1 MLIKKY
7 KQLIYLL
14 LVIMWML
21 TVFIFSNQNG
31 EMSQKTSNS
40 ITKIVVKVLT
50 YNKNLTEESK
60 NVLMTKTDYIIRKLA
75 HFSIYML
82 GGMLIYNYINTYS
95 IKPNKKLIISIIF
108 GITYAITDEL
118 HQYFIAGRSSR
129 ILDVYIDSL
138 GIIVG
143 TIFINLI
150 NKTKSFD
157 KC

>member
-1 MLIKKY
+1 MLITKY

-31 EMSQKTSNS
+31 TASQKTSSS

-82 GGMLIYNYINTYS
+82 GGILIYNYINTYS
-95 IKPNKKLIISIIF
+95 IKPNRKLIISIIF
-108 GITYAITDEL
+108 GITYATTDEL
-118 HQYFIAGRSSR
+118 HQYFIAGRSSQ
-129 ILDVYIDSL
+129 ILDVFIDTL
-138 GIIVG
+138 GIITGV
-143 TIFINLI
+143 ILI
-150 NKTKSFD
+150 NNIIKITHK
-157 KC
+157 